1 MNRSGMTHKL
11 IFYTFVI
18 ASSAPLILLLI
29 LAVSASWIYP
39 GLLPDAL
46 SPKYLVYVFV
56 SSRRTFGALTESV
69 LISLLVTLL
78 TLTIAIP
85 AARALG
91 LYKFRGKELI
101 KILVLLPLIV
111 PAITITMGIHTSMIR
126 AGLVGK
132 MSGVILIHT
141 VFTLPYAIR
150 LLTDVFEI
158 IGNSCEQ
165 QACMLGAG
173 QLRTF
178 RDVTLPLIMPG
189 ILSASVMSFIVS
201 FSQYITTFLI
211 GGGNIITLP
220 MLIVPFIQNGEIQVS
235 AVYSLLFVFTTL
247 ISLTAIE
254 KLLSKY
260 YRNLKVFYI

>member
-1 MNRSGMTHKL
+1 MNRSGMTYKL

-18 ASSAPLILLLI
+18 AGSAPLILLLI
-29 LAVSASWIYP
+29 LAVTASWTYP

-46 SPKYLVYVFV
+46 SPKYLTYVFV
-56 SSRRTFGALTESV
+56 SNRQTFGALVQSV

-78 TLTIAIP
+78 TLIIAIP
-85 AARALG
+85 TARALG

-101 KILVLLPLIV
+101 KVLVLLPLIV
-111 PAITITMGIHTSMIR
+111 PSITITMGIHTSMIR
-126 AGLVGK
+126 VGLAGK

-158 IGNSCEQ
+158 IGESYDEQ
-165 QACMLGAG
+165 AWMLGAG
-173 QLRTF
+173 TLLTF
-178 RDVTLPLIMPG
+178 RAVTLPLIIPG
-189 ILSASVMSFIVS
+189 IISASVMSFIVS

-220 MLIVPFIQNGEIQVS
+220 MLMVPYIRNGEIQIS
-235 AVYSLLFVFTTL
+235 AIYSLLFVFTTL
-247 ISLTAIE
+247 ISLYVIE

-260 YRNLKVFYI
+260 YQKINVFYI